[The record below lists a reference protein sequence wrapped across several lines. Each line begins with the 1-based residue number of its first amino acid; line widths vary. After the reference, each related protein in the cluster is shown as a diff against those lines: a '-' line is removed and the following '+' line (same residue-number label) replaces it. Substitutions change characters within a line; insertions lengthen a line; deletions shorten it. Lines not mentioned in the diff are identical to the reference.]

1 MDVEEVEKQQE
12 KTNEENDA
20 REEDIVKDTDADTR
34 ETDDSINRVMKKLDL
49 LFDEIDSL
57 KGGVKALQNA
67 QAMLVENGHERYVM
81 DVTQNIINLITK
93 DEIYNVVSYKKGY

>member
-67 QAMLVENGHERYVM
+67 QAMLVENGAVIDDRDTGISDDNSEH
-81 DVTQNIINLITK
+81 K
-93 DEIYNVVSYKKGY
+93 SVSFDDIDFSL

>member
-12 KTNEENDA
+12 KMNEENDA

-67 QAMLVENGHERYVM
+67 QAMLVENGAVIDDRDTGISDDNSERK
-81 DVTQNIINLITK
+81 I
-93 DEIYNVVSYKKGY
+93 VSFDDIDFSI

>member
-12 KTNEENDA
+12 KMNDENDA

-34 ETDDSINRVMKKLDL
+34 DTDDSINRVMKKLDS

-57 KGGVKALQNA
+57 KGGIKALQNA
-67 QAMLVENGHERYVM
+67 QAMLVENGAVIDDRDNGVSEDNSER
-81 DVTQNIINLITK
+81 K
-93 DEIYNVVSYKKGY
+93 SVSFDDIDFSL